1 MAIHMVT
8 GGAGSGKSE
17 YAEALGRSL
26 AKDGQNLYYIA
37 TMRNDGSDAAQEKIC
52 RHRQLREGKGYT
64 TIECPIRISDAFD
77 GRRGVFLVEDL
88 TNLIANEFFSSGGV
102 ASEESFTDTPE
113 RDIVVV
119 ANEITSED
127 MSRYDAE
134 TAKFVERLSQITNRI
149 ASKADTVTEVVCG
162 IPVVIK
168 PGGDMKQ

>member
-26 AKDGQNLYYIA
+26 AKAGRNLYYIA
-37 TMRNDGSDAAQEKIC
+37 TMRDDGSDAASERIC
-52 RHRQLREGKGYT
+52 RHRKLREGKGYV
-64 TIECPIRISDAFD
+64 TIECPTRISDAFY
-77 GRRGVFLVEDL
+77 GRCGVFLVEDL
-88 TNLIANEFFSSGGV
+88 TNLIANEFFSSEGV
-102 ASEESFTDTPE
+102 VSEECFTDTPE

-119 ANEITSED
+119 TNEITSED
-127 MSRYDAE
+127 LSRYDAE
-134 TAKFVERLSQITNRI
+134 VVRFVERLSQITNRI

-168 PGGDMKQ
+168 PGGDLKQ